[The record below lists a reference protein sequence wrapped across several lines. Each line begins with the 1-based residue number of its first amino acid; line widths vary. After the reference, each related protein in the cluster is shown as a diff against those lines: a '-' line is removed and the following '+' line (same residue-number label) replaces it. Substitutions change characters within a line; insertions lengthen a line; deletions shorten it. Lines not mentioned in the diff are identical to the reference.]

1 MARTKA
7 LSNEEIIAALL
18 QHGTVREAA
27 KAAGTTART
36 IYDRMQS
43 QDFTAEYSAA
53 KNELLRKAS
62 LSVNDKLAAAID
74 EVAAIMTDPK
84 VNAAVRLQAAQT
96 IINSAAKFSER
107 LDRCEKIYHG
117 TYRQAAG
124 RATDAILAAF
134 SWLPYN
140 LSGWH

>member
-74 EVAAIMTDPK
+74 EVAAIMADPK

-96 IINSAAKFSER
+96 IINSAGKFSER
-107 LDRCEKIYHG
+107 LDRCEK
-117 TYRQAAG
+117 TQRQQADPFNFM
-124 RATDAILAAF
+124 TWDL
-134 SWLPYN
+134 
-140 LSGWH
+140 

>member
-7 LSNEEIIAALL
+7 ISNEEIIAALL

-27 KAAGTTART
+27 KAAGTSART
-36 IYDRMQS
+36 IYDRMQN

-62 LSVNDKLAAAID
+62 ISVNEKLAAAIE
-74 EVAAIMTDPK
+74 EVAAIMSDPN

-96 IINSAAKFSER
+96 IINSAGKFSER
-107 LDRCEKIYHG
+107 LDRCEK
-117 TYRQAAG
+117 TQRQQADPFNFM
-124 RATDAILAAF
+124 TWDL
-134 SWLPYN
+134 
-140 LSGWH
+140 

>member
-7 LSNEEIIAALL
+7 VSNEEIIAALL

-36 IYDRMQS
+36 VYDRMQN

-62 LSVNDKLAAAID
+62 ISVNEKLAAAID
-74 EVAAIMTDPK
+74 EVAAIMADSN
-84 VNAAVRLQAAQT
+84 VNPAIRLQAAQT
-96 IINSAAKFSER
+96 IINTAGKFSER
-107 LDRCEKIYHG
+107 LDRSEK
-117 TYRQAAG
+117 TQRQQADPMNIF
-124 RATDAILAAF
+124 TWDL
-134 SWLPYN
+134 
-140 LSGWH
+140 

>member
-7 LSNEEIIAALL
+7 ISNEAIIAALL

-36 IYDRMQS
+36 IYDRMQT
-43 QDFTAEYSAA
+43 QDFNAEYQAA
-53 KNELLRKAS
+53 KNELLRQAS
-62 LSVNDKLAAAID
+62 QSINDKLAAAID
-74 EVAAIMTDPK
+74 EVAEIMADPN

-107 LDRCEKIYHG
+107 LDRGEK
-117 TYRQAAG
+117 TQRQKA
-124 RATDAILAAF
+124 DPLNF
-134 SWLPYN
+134 FNWDS
-140 LSGWH
+140 

>member
-107 LDRCEKIYHG
+107 LDRCEK
-117 TYRQAAG
+117 TQRQQA
-124 RATDAILAAF
+124 D
-134 SWLPYN
+134 PYN
-140 LSGWH
+140 FLSWDL

>member
-7 LSNEEIIAALL
+7 VSNEVIIAALL

-27 KAAGTTART
+27 QAAGVTART

-74 EVAAIMTDPK
+74 EVAAIMSDPK

-96 IINSAAKFSER
+96 IINSAGKFSER
-107 LDRCEKIYHG
+107 LDRCEK
-117 TYRQAAG
+117 TQRQQA
-124 RATDAILAAF
+124 DPLNF
-134 SWLPYN
+134 MSWDL
-140 LSGWH
+140 